1 VKAGGAGSEPRLLS
15 SRATWFYKI
24 GMPALG
30 LIAIVSMFSQPLA
43 PDLPPPLR
51 PYLWLV
57 AALVAAIAAIGSGWL
72 VSIKQVRLDGDDLLV
87 SNFRDEVRV
96 PLREV
101 VRVEAS
107 RFTNPDR
114 IRLHLRFETPFGAR
128 ITFLPPM
135 RWRLGFSPHPLAQ
148 QLQARIAGEAA
159 AIPPDTRRL
168 RTPWIVALAGA
179 GVLALNVL
187 VFGLL
192 RSNEAYRTA
201 VAIARADA
209 RLVAALGEPIEDGWL
224 VTGNVEAG
232 GDGAAAN
239 LAFSLHGPKADAAV
253 TLRASKRAGK
263 WRHEV
268 LVARVEDGP
277 EIDLLAPPP
286 E

>member
-1 VKAGGAGSEPRLLS
+1 VTAGGAGSEPRLLS

-24 GMPALG
+24 VTPALG
-30 LIAIVSMFSQPLA
+30 AIALVSMVAQPFV
-43 PDLPPPLR
+43 LPPPLR

-57 AALVAAIAAIGSGWL
+57 VAVVVALTAITSGWL

-96 PLREV
+96 PLREI

-128 ITFLPPM
+128 ITFLPPL
-135 RWRLGFSPHPLAQ
+135 RWKPGFSPHPLAQ
-148 QLQARIAGEAA
+148 QLQARIAGDAA
-159 AIPPDTRRL
+159 AIAPDTRRL
-168 RTPWIVALAGA
+168 RTPWIAALVGA
-179 GVLALNVL
+179 GVVALNVL
-187 VFGLL
+187 VFGAL

-209 RLVAALGEPIEDGWL
+209 RLVAALGEPIEEGWL

-239 LAFSLHGPKADAAV
+239 LAFSLYGPKADAAV
-253 TLRASKRAGK
+253 QLRASKHAGQ
-263 WRHEV
+263 WRHEA
-268 LVARVEDGP
+268 LVARVESGP
-277 EIDLLAPPP
+277 EIDLLAPAA